1 MLCILCISQPP
12 RIPVSATLFL
22 SPSDS
27 RPMYQ
32 QIIDQVSAKVAGGD
46 WPAGHPLPSIRELA
60 SESQVSVIT
69 VKRAYL
75 ELELAGV
82 IVTRHG
88 KGSFVAETAELS
100 KALQRAE
107 LDRHLRALVAS
118 AARLGLGRDE
128 LQRLLDAA
136 HDGATHPEPTMRGPK
151 P

>member
-1 MLCILCISQPP
+1 MLCILCISQSPP
-12 RIPVSATLFL
+12 QPVSATLFL
-22 SPSDS
+22 SSSDS

-32 QIIDQVSAKVAGGD
+32 QIIDQVSAKVAAGD

-88 KGSFVAETAELS
+88 KGSFVAETADLS

-107 LDRHLRALVAS
+107 LERHLQSLVAC
-118 AARLGLGRDE
+118 AIRLGLDRE
-128 LQRLLDAA
+128 QLQRHLDAA
-136 HDGATHPEPTMRGPK
+136 LAAAHPTLPTRGPQ